1 MPQMEKHAPPNIE
14 KKLTSSTWRHQR
26 RVITTSLPMNLVIV
40 DEATYLLWSFSSY
53 SVAHVL
59 PIAP

>member
-14 KKLTSSTWRHQR
+14 KNLTSSTWHHQR
-26 RVITTSLPMNLVIV
+26 RAITTSLPLNLVIV
-40 DEATYLLWSFSSY
+40 DDATYLLWSFACY
-53 SVAHVL
+53 SVAHVS